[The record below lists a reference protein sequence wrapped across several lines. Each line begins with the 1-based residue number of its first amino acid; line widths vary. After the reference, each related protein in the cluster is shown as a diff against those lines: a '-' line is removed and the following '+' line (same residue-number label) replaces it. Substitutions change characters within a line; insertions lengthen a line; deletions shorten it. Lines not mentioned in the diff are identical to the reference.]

1 MLIIK
6 ILIKLKYSTSV
17 RDVWSG
23 SRVTRNGAELL
34 LGAEGTQRHLNPK
47 LR

>member
-1 MLIIK
+1 MFFKRHVERVRIDVCNLGKIK
-6 ILIKLKYSTSV
+6 VI
-17 RDVWSG
+17 
-23 SRVTRNGAELL
+23 L

>member
-1 MLIIK
+1 
-6 ILIKLKYSTSV
+6 LKHRSKNRNRGIDLV
-17 RDVWSG
+17 WDVINMRDSG
-23 SRVTRNGAELL
+23 GIL